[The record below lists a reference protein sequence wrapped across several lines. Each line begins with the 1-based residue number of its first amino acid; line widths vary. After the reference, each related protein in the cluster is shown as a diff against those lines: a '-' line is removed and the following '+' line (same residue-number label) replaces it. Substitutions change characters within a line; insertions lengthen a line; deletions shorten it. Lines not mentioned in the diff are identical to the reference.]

1 MSKER
6 PNPPESIDAL
16 ARRQSEELIA
26 ARFPERAHAKFEME
40 MSAAIPSS
48 NLPLDGIQQGAGL
61 DSAVHTG
68 WRYIIIVSG
77 EPVALADVGLAPDGS
92 AQFRSLNYG
101 PYVPSIARAVDH
113 GQRAV
118 AKHGGTL
125 ELLTMPALY
134 VVAMWHSLGDGEGTI
149 TPLDP
154 APRPFDAG
162 REYPEEDF
170 VQVLTELARSLG
182 PDGSALSVESDD
194 HEKPEANDHDEDD
207 RGRS

>member
-6 PNPPESIDAL
+6 PNPPDNVASL
-16 ARRQSEELIA
+16 ARSQSEELIV
-26 ARFPERAHAKFEME
+26 ARFPERAHSSFEME
-40 MSAAIPSS
+40 MSPAVPAS

-61 DSAVHTG
+61 DSASHTG

-77 EPVALADVGLAPDGS
+77 EPVALADVGLAADGTP
-92 AQFRSLNYG
+92 QFRSLNYG
-101 PYVPSIARAVDH
+101 PFVPSIAKALEY
-113 GQRAV
+113 GQRTV

-125 ELLTMPALY
+125 ELISVPALY
-134 VVAMWHSLGDGEGTI
+134 VVALWHDLGEGEGTI

-170 VQVLTELARSLG
+170 VQILTELARPLG
-182 PDGSALSVESDD
+182 PDGSALSVEAADK
-194 HEKPEANDHDEDD
+194 EGREPNDHDEDD